1 MYCIL
6 FYAYVENIIEKR
18 KPYREEHLALA
29 QRFVADGKLI
39 LGGAYAEPADGAAI
53 IFKVETKADVLF
65 FVENDPYVKNGLVTQ
80 WHIREWNAVVGT
92 AL

>member
-53 IFKVETKADVLF
+53 VFKVETKADVLF
-65 FVENDPYVKNGLVTQ
+65 FVENDPYVNNGLVTQ

>member
-6 FYAYVENIIEKR
+6 FYTYVEDIIERR

-29 QRFVADGKLI
+29 QRFVTDGKLI

-53 IFKVETKADVLF
+53 IFNVETKEEVVT
-65 FVENDPYVKNGLVTQ
+65 FVENDPYVKHGLVTQ

>member
-1 MYCIL
+1 MYYIL
-6 FYAYVENIIEKR
+6 FYTYVENIIERR
-18 KPYREEHLALA
+18 KPYREEHLTLA
-29 QRFVADGKLI
+29 QHFVNCGKLI

-53 IFKVETKADVLF
+53 IFNVETKSDVIS

-80 WHIREWNAVVGT
+80 WNIREWNAVVGT

>member
-6 FYAYVENIIEKR
+6 FYAYVEDIIERR

>member
-80 WHIREWNAVVGT
+80 WYIREWNAVVGT

>member
-6 FYAYVENIIEKR
+6 FYVYVENIIEKR

-29 QRFVADGKLI
+29 QRFVKEGKLI

-53 IFKVETKADVLF
+53 IFKVETKENVIA
-65 FVENDPYVKNGLVTQ
+65 FVENDPYVKNNLVTQ
-80 WHIREWNAVVGT
+80 WSIREWNAVVGT

>member
-1 MYCIL
+1 MHFIL
-6 FYAYVENIIEKR
+6 FYSYVDNIIERR

-29 QRFVADGKLI
+29 QQFVTCGKLI
-39 LGGAYAEPADGAAI
+39 LGGAYTEPADGAAI
-53 IFKVETKADVLF
+53 IFKVETKADVLA

-80 WHIREWNAVVGT
+80 WRIKEWNTVVGT

>member
-53 IFKVETKADVLF
+53 VFKVETKADVLF

>member
-6 FYAYVENIIEKR
+6 FYVYVENIIEKR

-29 QRFVADGKLI
+29 QRFVKEGKLI
-39 LGGAYAEPADGAAI
+39 LGGAYSEPADGAAI
-53 IFKVETKADVLF
+53 IFKVETKEEVIA
-65 FVENDPYVKNGLVTQ
+65 FVENDPYVKNNLVTQ
-80 WHIREWNAVVGT
+80 WSIREWNAVVGT

>member
-6 FYAYVENIIEKR
+6 FYTYVEDIIERR

-29 QRFVADGKLI
+29 QRFVKDGKLI

>member
-53 IFKVETKADVLF
+53 VFKFETKADVLF